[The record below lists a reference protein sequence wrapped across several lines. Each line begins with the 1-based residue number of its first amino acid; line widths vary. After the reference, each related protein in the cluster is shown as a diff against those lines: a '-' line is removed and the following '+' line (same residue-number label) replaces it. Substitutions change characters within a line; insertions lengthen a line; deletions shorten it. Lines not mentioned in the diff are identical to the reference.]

1 MLAADVF
8 WLAHE
13 ESKGKHARYE
23 GQPCPES
30 LEQERKKKSVLAS
43 YQILQQRSDHFS

>member
-13 ESKGKHARYE
+13 QSKGKHARYE

-30 LEQERKKKSVLAS
+30 LEQERKKKKRSCFLPNLAAKE
-43 YQILQQRSDHFS
+43 